1 MKDAMKAV
9 REFYNK
15 FNIPIGQSFQDRDR
29 RQLRMSLLV
38 EEFNEYLDGELLND
52 KVTIADALADMIYII
67 CGTALEYGIPLAVVF
82 DEVQR
87 SNMTKNPSEN
97 REDGKILKGPGY
109 EPPRIK
115 EIMDALDDKKI
126 HG

>member
-1 MKDAMKAV
+1 MEAV
-9 REFYNK
+9 LEFHNK
-15 FNIPIGQSFQDRDR
+15 FNIPVGESFQDRDR
-29 RQLRMSLLV
+29 RQLRLSLLV
-38 EEFNEYLDGELLND
+38 EEFNEYLEGEMAND
-52 KVTIADALADMIYII
+52 KVAIADALADMIYII

-87 SNMTKNPSEN
+87 SNMTKNPSQN
-97 REDGKILKGPGY
+97 REDGKILKGPDF
-109 EPPRIK
+109 EPPRIR